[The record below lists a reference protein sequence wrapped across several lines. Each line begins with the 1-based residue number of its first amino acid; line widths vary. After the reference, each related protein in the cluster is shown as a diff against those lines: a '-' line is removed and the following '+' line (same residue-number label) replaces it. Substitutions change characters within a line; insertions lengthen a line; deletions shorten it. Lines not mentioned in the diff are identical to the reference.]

1 MRVLAINGSPRAEK
15 GNTALILEPFL
26 DGMKTGGAEVEL
38 VYTQKMNILP
48 CQGEYHC
55 WFKKPG
61 VCFQKDDMQE
71 LLPKLSKADV
81 LVLATPLYVDG
92 MTGPL
97 KNLLDRVIP
106 IAEPTIELRDG
117 RCRHPAREGANKAGK
132 LVLVSNCGFWGEA
145 NFDPLITHVQAI
157 CQNLSRE
164 YSGALLRPHG
174 AALKA
179 MMDQGMSVDA
189 IFEAAREAGRQLAE
203 TGAMETE
210 TLEKIRHPLIP
221 QQPYVAIVN
230 QYIQGLLA
238 SCEDA

>member
-1 MRVLAINGSPRAEK
+1 MKVLAINGSPRAEK

-26 DGMKTGGAEVEL
+26 DGMKAGGAEVDL
-38 VYTQKMNILP
+38 VYTKKMNILP
-48 CQGEYHC
+48 CQGDYHC

-71 LLPKLSKADV
+71 LLPKLCAADV

-117 RCRHPAREGANKAGK
+117 RCRHPRREGVKAGK
-132 LVLVSNCGFWGEA
+132 LVLVSNCGFWGQA

-157 CQNLSRE
+157 CENLSRE
-164 YSGALLRPHG
+164 FAGALLRPHG
-174 AALKA
+174 ASLKV
-179 MMDQGMSVDA
+179 MMDQGMSVET
-189 IFEAAREAGRQLAE
+189 ILEAAREAGRQLAE
-203 TGAMETE
+203 TDGMEAE
-210 TLEKIRHPLIP
+210 TLETVRRALIP

-238 SCEDA
+238 KCEDA